1 MLPKGRTFIFD
12 GIRNYQKTTGS
23 TVLIVS
29 HSMED
34 MARYCDDMIVM
45 ADSRVVM
52 HGSCREVFSQVDD
65 LSEIG
70 LDIPQ
75 ITQLM
80 QLLKKRGLDIPKD
93 VYTVEDAVSLLRALY
108 EKGGNGK

>member
-1 MLPKGRTFIFD
+1 
-12 GIRNYQKTTGS
+12 
-23 TVLIVS
+23 
-29 HSMED
+29 
-34 MARYCDDMIVM
+34 M

-52 HGSCREVFSQVDD
+52 HGSCREVFSHVKS

-80 QLLKKRGLDIPKD
+80 QLLKARGLDVPED
-93 VYTVEDAVSLLRALY
+93 VYTVEDALSRLRSLY
-108 EKGGNGK
+108 ERGGGRK